1 MRKSVLLAS
10 VCVCSLQLPAYAQTV
25 YAQTAEPVPSPAA
38 SNPTAVEPA
47 AQGSELGTIIVTATR
62 RAQALSEVPV
72 AVSAVTAE
80 SLERSGVSDI
90 RQLNQLAPSLLVS
103 STTSEASTSARI
115 RGVGTVGDNPG
126 LESSVAVFIDGVYRV
141 RNGAG
146 LNELGDIERIEVL
159 RGPQGTLFGRNASA
173 GLINVITKK
182 PSFEFGAG
190 GEFTYGNYD
199 YLRLGGH
206 VTGPIV
212 ADTLAARFDAIY
224 SERDGFLKDPETG
237 FRMNDRDR
245 YLLRGQ
251 LLFTP
256 NDNLEMRLI
265 ADYAKNDEHC
275 CGATFQPTV
284 ETYRDASGNVATRPN
299 PFVPLMESLGARY
312 NFNTFDREIAVNE
325 GLEPRSPAEDWGLS
339 LQADWDLGFASLTS
353 ITAYRD
359 YKSQLYGD
367 TDFTNVDILYRDP
380 GSGREFKTFSQEL
393 RLQGNAFNDR
403 LDWLIGAYYSDESA
417 TVVDRLKFGSDY
429 GQFAACRLVPEALR
443 VLGAPGCLVPQAGP
457 TLNFLLGRHAP
468 NVLTAFNLL
477 RGMGNVGDENSVFK
491 QDSEN
496 WALFTHNVISITDQ
510 LSLTLGVRY
519 TEETK
524 KLRAT
529 FDNSNTFC
537 PRIKQ
542 ALAPVFGDPTA
553 NPTAQALAG
562 GLVALG
568 CQGGNTSELNALNLE
583 TERKE
588 SEWTGTGVL
597 SYQFNRDLMAYA
609 SYAKGYKAGGFN
621 LDRSALG
628 RPGATLTNADAENLK
643 FDPEKVDSYEIGLK
657 YSGGSF
663 NLNVAAFRQLFKNFQ
678 LNTFNGQ
685 FYFVQTVNGCSADLA
700 GADRDASALTG
711 TCNRDNVQ
719 AGVVSKGIEI
729 EAAAYPSS
737 DVTVTA
743 GLTLADTK
751 YRNNLVGGASGVPL
765 DPVLFLLPGQR
776 LSNAPK
782 YVITGSL
789 AYTPEIG
796 GNGMSA
802 LFYADFRYASDYNTG
817 SDLFPEKAQDGYMVV
832 NARIGLYGAERR
844 WGFELWA
851 QNLLDKDY
859 KQVGFNAP
867 FQGSNSAAQAAAFGV
882 TANQMFTNF
891 VAEPR
896 TYGLTFRVRY

>member
-1 MRKSVLLAS
+1 MRKSILLAS
-10 VCVCSLQLPAYAQTV
+10 VCVLGFQLPVFAQTSEASQGTA
-25 YAQTAEPVPSPAA
+25 AQNVAG
-38 SNPTAVEPA
+38 VEPA
-47 AQGSELGTIIVTATR
+47 AQGAELNTIIVTATR
-62 RAQALSEVPV
+62 RAQALAEVPV

-80 SLERSGVSDI
+80 SLARSGVSDI

-182 PSFEFGAG
+182 PSFDLGAAA
-190 GEFTYGNYD
+190 EFTYGNYD

-212 ADTLAARFDAIY
+212 AETLAARLDGVY
-224 SERDGFLKDPETG
+224 SKRDGFLKDPVTG
-237 FRMNDRDR
+237 IEMNDRDR

-256 NDNLEMRLI
+256 NDDLEVRFI

-275 CGATFQPTV
+275 CGATYQPTV
-284 ETYRDASGNVATRPN
+284 ETLVDPATGALTTRPN
-299 PFVPLMESLGARY
+299 PFVPLLESLGARY
-312 NFNTFDREIAVNE
+312 NFDTFDREIAVTPGRN
-325 GLEPRSPAEDWGLS
+325 PASPTTDWGLS
-339 LQADWDLGFASLTS
+339 LQADWDLGFGNLTS
-353 ITAYRD
+353 ITAYRN
-359 YKSQLYGD
+359 YKSLLYGD

-380 GSGREFKTFSQEL
+380 GSGRHFKTFTQEL

-403 LDWLIGAYYSDESA
+403 LDWLVGGYYADESA
-417 TVVDRLKFGSDY
+417 KVVDRLKFGNDY
-429 GQFAACRLVPEALR
+429 GQFAACRLLPEQLR
-443 VLGAPGCLVPQAGP
+443 VLGAPGCLVPQVLP
-457 TLNFLLGRHAP
+457 TLNFLLGASAP
-468 NVLTAFNLL
+468 SVLNAFDLL
-477 RGMGNVGDENSVFK
+477 RGMNDVGDENPLFR

-496 WALFTHNVISITDQ
+496 WAVFTHNVVKITDQ
-510 LSLTLGVRY
+510 LSVTLGVRY

-524 KLRAT
+524 KLRAS
-529 FDNSNTFC
+529 FENSNTFC

-542 ALAPVFGDPTA
+542 ALAPVFGNAAA
-553 NPTAQALAG
+553 NATAQAFAG

-568 CQGGNTSELNALNLE
+568 CQGGSTSELNALDLD
-583 TERKE
+583 TERTDK
-588 SEWTGTGVL
+588 EWTGTGVL
-597 SYQFNRDLMAYA
+597 SYQFNRNLMAYA

-628 RPGATLTNADAENLK
+628 RPGATLTNASAENLK
-643 FDPEKVDSYEIGLK
+643 FDPEKVDAYELGMK
-657 YSGGSF
+657 FSGSSF

-685 FYFVQTVNGCSADLA
+685 FYFVQTINGCSDNLG

-711 TCNRDNVQ
+711 ACSREDVR
-719 AGVVSKGIEI
+719 AGVVSRGIEI

-737 DVTVTA
+737 DITVTA
-743 GLTLADTK
+743 GLTLSDTK
-751 YRNNLVGGASGVPL
+751 YRNDLVGGASGVPL
-765 DPVLFLLPGQR
+765 DPVLFILPDHR
-776 LSNAPK
+776 ISNAPK

-789 AYTPEIG
+789 AYAPQIG

-817 SDLFPEKAQDGYMVV
+817 SDLFPEKAQDAYMVV
-832 NARIGLYGAERR
+832 NARVGLYGAERR
-844 WGFELWA
+844 WGVELWA

-867 FQGSNSAAQAAAFGV
+867 FQGSNSSAQTAAFGV
-882 TANQMFTNF
+882 AANQIFTNF
-891 VAEPR
+891 LAEPR
-896 TYGLTFRVRY
+896 TYGLTVRVRY

>member
-10 VCVCSLQLPAYAQTV
+10 VCVLGFSLPVFAQQSQQAS
-25 YAQTAEPVPSPAA
+25 AQDPAA
-38 SNPTAVEPA
+38 AEPA
-47 AQGSELGTIIVTATR
+47 AQSAELNTIIVTATR

-182 PSFEFGAG
+182 PSFDPGASAD
-190 GEFTYGNYD
+190 FTYGNYD
-199 YLRLGGH
+199 YLRLAGH

-212 ADTLAARFDAIY
+212 AETLAARLDAVY
-224 SERDGFLKDPETG
+224 SKRDGYLKDPVTG
-237 FRMNDRDR
+237 IEMNDRDR

-251 LLFTP
+251 MLFTP
-256 NDNLEMRLI
+256 SDNLEVRLI

-284 ETYRDASGNVATRPN
+284 ETYRNATTGALETRPN
-299 PFVPLMESLGARY
+299 PFVPLLESLGGRY
-312 NFNTFDREIAVNE
+312 NFNTFDREIAVTE
-325 GLEPRSPAEDWGLS
+325 GRAPASPTKDWGLS
-339 LQADWDLGFASLTS
+339 LQADWDLGFANLTS

-359 YKSQLYGD
+359 YKSELYGD
-367 TDFTNVDILYRDP
+367 TDFTNIDILYREA

-403 LDWLIGAYYSDESA
+403 VDWLVGGYYADESLD
-417 TVVDRLKFGSDY
+417 VVDRLKFGNDY
-429 GQFAACRLVPEALR
+429 GQFASCRLLPEALR
-443 VLGAPGCLVPQAGP
+443 TLGQPGCAGPLLEP
-457 TLNFLLGRHAP
+457 TLNFLLGSHAP
-468 NVLTAFNLL
+468 NILTAFNLL
-477 RGMGNVGDENSVFK
+477 GSMNDVGDENPLFK

-496 WALFTHNVISITDQ
+496 WALFTHNVFKITDQ
-510 LSLTLGVRY
+510 LSLTVGVRY

-537 PRIKQ
+537 PRIKE
-542 ALAPVFGDPTA
+542 ALAPVFGDPAA
-553 NPTAQALAG
+553 NATAQALAG
-562 GLVALG
+562 GLIALG
-568 CQGGNTSELNALNLE
+568 CQGGSTSELNALNLD
-583 TERKE
+583 TERTDK
-588 SEWTGTGVL
+588 EWTGTGVL
-597 SYQFNRDLMAYA
+597 SYQFNRNLMTYA

-628 RPGATLTNADAENLK
+628 RPGATLTNANAENLK
-643 FDPEKVDSYEIGLK
+643 FDPEKVDSYELGLK
-657 YSGGSF
+657 YGGRSF
-663 NLNVAAFRQLFKNFQ
+663 NLNVAAFYQRFKNFQ

-685 FYFVQTVNGCSADLA
+685 FYFVQTINSCSTDLG

-711 TCNRDNVQ
+711 ACNSDDVR

-729 EAAAYPSS
+729 EAAAYPAT
-737 DVTVTA
+737 DLTVTA

-751 YRNNLVGGASGVPL
+751 YRNDLVGGASGVPL

-776 LSNAPK
+776 ISNAPK
-782 YVITGSL
+782 YVLTGSL
-789 AYTPEIG
+789 AYSPQIG

-817 SDLFPEKAQDGYMVV
+817 SDLFPEKAQDAYMIV
-832 NARIGLYGAERR
+832 NARVGLYAEERR
-844 WGFELWA
+844 WGVELWA
-851 QNLLDKDY
+851 QNLLNKNY

-867 FQGSNSAAQAAAFGV
+867 FQGSNSAAQAEAFGLA
-882 TANQMFTNF
+882 ANQLFANF
-891 VAEPR
+891 LAEPR
-896 TYGLTFRVRY
+896 TYGLTVRVRY